1 MTTVSSIDAQSTVL
15 DQLRSVGRGR
25 ARRGNSFTATSDAEV
40 VSEDEKPRKK
50 SIFAAFAS
58 ASAAAT
64 ADRSEDGRYL
74 SIPVL
79 PDADPAVYWSGAQ
92 KEFPNM
98 AMLARRYVCSLQCN
112 Y

>member
-1 MTTVSSIDAQSTVL
+1 MTTVSSIDARSTVL

-25 ARRGNSFTATSDAEV
+25 VNSFTATSDAQV
-40 VSEDEKPRKK
+40 ISEDEKSRKK

-79 PDADPAVYWSGAQ
+79 PDADPIVYWSGAQ